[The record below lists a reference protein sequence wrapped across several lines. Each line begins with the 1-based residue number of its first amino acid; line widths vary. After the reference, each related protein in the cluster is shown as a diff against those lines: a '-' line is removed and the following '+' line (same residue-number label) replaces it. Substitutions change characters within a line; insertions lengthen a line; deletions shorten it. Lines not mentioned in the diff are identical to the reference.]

1 MKRFFQTIILW
12 VYIKIHSILINIS
25 IALYNTEVDIL
36 KADPNNLDEKDKKET
51 RMFHRNETLEKFY
64 VGQTDEKYV
73 KDYYE
78 LLKKAETFRRTATP
92 HKMELALD
100 KHMRHLNTPELRNK
114 PEADDR
120 VYNYTGFFDG
130 HHKHLGKTLGE
141 VLAIEMEERRSKDDE
156 YELLYIFNNKP
167 IEVGL
172 AKIFDVVE
180 KTGNKKIETHNTRN
194 EDGEPSTDVTIIE
207 ELQMVDM
214 YKKSKAFEFP
224 IKVFREEENVVNK
237 IEQLTE
243 FLHVKKIGF
252 EYRVLEFFIPLK
264 FKTEEISEI
273 SEIFKEIT
281 NFKSI
286 FVRNDYGELM
296 GFGITKYM
304 KRIKYNDT
312 HEIWKFEGIEMENVG
327 SR

>member
-1 MKRFFQTIILW
+1 MKRFFQNIALW

-25 IALYNTEVDIL
+25 IALYNTEIDIL

-51 RMFHRNETLEKFY
+51 RMFHRNEVLEKFY
-64 VGQTDEKYV
+64 IGQTDEKYV

-78 LLKKAETFRRTATP
+78 LLKKADKFRREATP

-120 VYNYTGFFDG
+120 VFNYTGFFDEN
-130 HHKHLGKTLGE
+130 HKHIGKTLAE
-141 VLAIEMEERRSKDDE
+141 VLALEMLERRSTDDE

-172 AKIFDVVE
+172 SKIFDVVE
-180 KTGNKKIETHNTRN
+180 KTGNKINVPAVDTNYKETDEIAWTY
-194 EDGEPSTDVTIIE
+194 D

-214 YKKSKAFEFP
+214 QKKSKAFEFP
-224 IKVFREEENVVNK
+224 IKAFRDEDVVNK

-243 FLHVKKIGF
+243 SLHVKKIGF
-252 EYRVLEFFIPLK
+252 EHRILEFFIPLK
-264 FKTEEISEI
+264 FKTEEIEEN

-281 NFKSI
+281 NIKSI
-286 FVRNDYGELM
+286 FVRNDYGELQS
-296 GFGITKYM
+296 FGITKFR
-304 KRIKYNDT
+304 KRIKYKET
-312 HEIWKFEGIEMENVG
+312 HEIWKFDGIEMENVG
-327 SR
+327 LR